1 MGNNHF
7 ANPIRFM
14 VSRQT
19 VREIADLDGAIS
31 YLSTS
36 WPTEA
41 GTYCQAAKRVLV
53 GAMEGKRSVR
63 DARKAVVA
71 ALHEARMFILS

>member
-1 MGNNHF
+1 MGNSQF

-19 VREIADLDGAIS
+19 VREIADLDEAIS
-31 YLSTS
+31 YLSMS
-36 WPTEA
+36 WPMEA

-53 GAMEGKRSVR
+53 AAIEGRRSVK

-71 ALHEARMFILS
+71 ALHEARMFILN